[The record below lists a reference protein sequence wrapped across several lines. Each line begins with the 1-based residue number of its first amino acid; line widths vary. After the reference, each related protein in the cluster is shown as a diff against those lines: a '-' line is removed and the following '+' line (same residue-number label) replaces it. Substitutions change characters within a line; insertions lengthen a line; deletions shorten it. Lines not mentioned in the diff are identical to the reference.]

1 MLQTEKARIEDLEII
16 MSVID
21 AARNIMQQNG
31 NTQQWVKGYPDIE
44 TIKQDIANENGLVI
58 VDENEEIVAYYAFI
72 RNQLDPTYQTIKD
85 GHWLDSDTD
94 ELGLCSYSVIHRIA
108 SLPNVHG
115 IFDEIMRH
123 CSVFTG
129 NIRIDTHRDNHIM
142 QHILEKHG
150 FVYCGIIFTER
161 GDERLAYQRMEEYSK
176 SDDEYWEKHN
186 AASAWEF
193 AQTLK
198 RWNSMTIEEK
208 EQDVIEKERQEHI
221 YGRFWEDWSDDEC
234 DEADYHPGQ
243 KEYEIEFD
251 SIRKRLKKQGR
262 LKFY

>member
-44 TIKQDIANENGLVI
+44 TIKKDIANENGLVI
-58 VDENEEIVAYYAFI
+58 VDENDKIVAYYAFI
-72 RNQLDPTYQTIKD
+72 RNQFDSTYQTIKD

-94 ELGLCSYSVIHRIA
+94 EFGQCTYSVIHRIA
-108 SLPNVHG
+108 GLPNVHG

-123 CSVFTG
+123 CSIFTG

-161 GDERLAYQRMEEYSK
+161 GDERLAYQRIEEYSK
-176 SDDEYWEKHN
+176 SDDEY
-186 AASAWEF
+186 
-193 AQTLK
+193 
-198 RWNSMTIEEK
+198 
-208 EQDVIEKERQEHI
+208 
-221 YGRFWEDWSDDEC
+221 
-234 DEADYHPGQ
+234 
-243 KEYEIEFD
+243 
-251 SIRKRLKKQGR
+251 
-262 LKFY
+262 

>member
-31 NTQQWVKGYPDIE
+31 NTRQWVKGYPDIE
-44 TIKQDIANENGLVI
+44 TIKKDIANENGLVI
-58 VDENEEIVAYYAFI
+58 VDENDKIVAYYAFI

-94 ELGLCSYSVIHRIA
+94 EFGLCTYSVIHRIA
-108 SLPNVHG
+108 GLPNVHG

-161 GDERLAYQRMEEYSK
+161 GDERLAYQRIEEYSK

-186 AASAWEF
+186 AASAWEQPEGVF
-193 AQTLK
+193 EDTYRSLYARYEDELSSDSQK
-198 RWNSMTIEEK
+198 RQVPLWI
-208 EQDVIEKERQEHI
+208 
-221 YGRFWEDWSDDEC
+221 
-234 DEADYHPGQ
+234 
-243 KEYEIEFD
+243 
-251 SIRKRLKKQGR
+251 KRL
-262 LKFY
+262 